1 MVRTCAGGSISSSAQ
16 PVLVLSHVWNLTFI
30 ANPPEFRGIV
40 LECPMKENSGM
51 QNKSLNNI
59 KVLDLSRYIAGPF
72 CGQIFGDLGADVV
85 KVERADGGEEGRR
98 VGEMVDGETLFFM
111 GANRNKRSLTL
122 DFRNPDGQAL
132 LRRLAAKADILIE
145 NFRPGTLEKMGC
157 GYDVLSAENPGLI
170 LVRISGFGQDG
181 PMASHP
187 CFDGA
192 AQAHSGIMTLTGPA
206 DGAPTMAGV
215 FVSDYS
221 TALYASIAA
230 LAALQAR
237 QETGKGQV
245 VEATL
250 MDSALS
256 MLTTAIGE
264 SKLFGI
270 EQTRLGNR
278 DRYLSPSH
286 CFKSRDDKWVYVVA
300 GNDHHF
306 VRFCEAMGRPEL
318 SDDDRFSTFFARNA
332 NVTELEAIINAWG
345 LEHDAQSI
353 LAALHAVGVPCEPVA
368 SIADVVENPHLAHRG
383 QIVDVPHPAGGT
395 VPVPASAI
403 KMSAT
408 PPGVHRGPPA
418 LGAHTREV
426 LGDWLGIGDEEF
438 AAIQETDCL

>member
-1 MVRTCAGGSISSSAQ
+1 MNQVQEPHQSKQISSFS
-16 PVLVLSHVWNLTFI
+16 PT
-30 ANPPEFRGIV
+30 
-40 LECPMKENSGM
+40 
-51 QNKSLNNI
+51 
-59 KVLDLSRYIAGPF
+59 
-72 CGQIFGDLGADVV
+72 
-85 KVERADGGEEGRR
+85 
-98 VGEMVDGETLFFM
+98 
-111 GANRNKRSLTL
+111 
-122 DFRNPDGQAL
+122 
-132 LRRLAAKADILIE
+132 
-145 NFRPGTLEKMGC
+145 
-157 GYDVLSAENPGLI
+157 
-170 LVRISGFGQDG
+170 
-181 PMASHP
+181 SHP

-206 DGAPTMAGV
+206 GGAPTMAGV
-215 FVSDYS
+215 FVADYS

-237 QETGKGQV
+237 QDTGKGQV

-264 SKLFGI
+264 SKLFGT

-306 VRFCEAMGRPEL
+306 VRFCEAMGMPEL
-318 SDDDRFSTFFARNA
+318 SGDDRFSTFFARNA
-332 NVTELEAIINAWG
+332 NVAELEAIIDAWG
-345 LEHDAQSI
+345 LKHDAEEI
-353 LAALHAVGVPCEPVA
+353 LTALHAVGVPCEPVA
-368 SIADVVENPHLAHRG
+368 SIADVVENPHLAHRA
-383 QIVDVPHPAGGT
+383 QIVEVPHPAGGT